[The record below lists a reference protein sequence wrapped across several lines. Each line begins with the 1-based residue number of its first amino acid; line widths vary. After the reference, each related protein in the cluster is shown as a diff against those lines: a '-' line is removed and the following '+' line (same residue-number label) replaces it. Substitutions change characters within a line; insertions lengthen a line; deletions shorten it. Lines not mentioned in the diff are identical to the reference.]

1 MKVQRHAYSSVF
13 GLLVIGALFILG
25 SELTNA
31 NRVSWGLKLAG
42 EPIGGVTLEELDETL
57 RRMEEKLQKR
67 EITIVPKNASS
78 STEEVLRAHPDELGI
93 SLAREALASRLTG
106 IGRETNPVMGFAH
119 QLKALLRFTD
129 VPFEFS
135 YNDEVLTA
143 YLAKHFPALENPAR
157 NATLVF
163 NSERNAFLVTRE
175 KKGHVVNREKLKSD
189 VNEKLAF
196 GGPLAL
202 ILEEK
207 EDVPQIIS
215 LEVGKAREEAERI
228 LAQGPWRLKFENT
241 EWEVEKEDLVSWLHF
256 FPAEVEGNTILDVE
270 LSRENIAEY
279 LTPLSTGLNRQPVN
293 AVFAMK
299 DGRVTVFSLSK
310 EGVEVIID
318 TSAERIKNA
327 IEKEETEKTIVLEKR
342 TTGPEITSERIN
354 DLGITALLAVGES
367 NFKGSPKNRTHNI
380 KVGAGRFHGVLIKP
394 GEEFSFNKILGP
406 VDANAGYLA
415 ELVIKK
421 DKTVPE
427 YGGGLCQVSTT
438 LFRAAIRAGFEITER
453 FPHAFAVKYYS
464 PQGFDAT
471 IYPPHPDIR
480 FKNDSP
486 SHVLIQTRIEGTI
499 LFFEFYGTDD
509 GRIVEVS
516 DPVQYDIKK
525 DGAMKAKFDYKVTRD
540 GEVIRERTF
549 FSTYKSP
556 LLYPIQRNPLE

>member
-1 MKVQRHAYSSVF
+1 MKIQRHVYSSVF
-13 GLLVIGALFILG
+13 GLVLIGALFILG
-25 SELTNA
+25 SELANT

-42 EPIGGVTLEELDETL
+42 EPIGGIPLEELDEAL
-57 RRMEEKLQKR
+57 RQMEEKLQKR
-67 EITIVPKNASS
+67 EVTITSKNASG
-78 STEEVLRAHPDELGI
+78 TEEILRARPNELGI
-93 SLAREALASRLTG
+93 SINRGALASRLAE
-106 IGRETNPVMGFAH
+106 IGRETNPVMGFAY

-135 YNDEVLTA
+135 YNDKVLTA
-143 YLAKHFPALENPAR
+143 YLAKHSPALENPAR

-163 NSERNAFLVTRE
+163 GNERDAFQVIRE
-175 KKGHVVNREKLKSD
+175 KKGHVVNREKLKND
-189 VNEKLAF
+189 VHETLAY
-196 GGPLAL
+196 GQPLAL

-207 EDVPQIIS
+207 EDIPQVMS
-215 LEVGKAREEAERI
+215 FEVGEARTQAEQI
-228 LAQGPWRLKFENT
+228 LARGPWRLKFENT
-241 EWEVEKEDLVSWLHF
+241 EWEVEKEDLVSWLRF
-256 FPAEVEGNTILDVE
+256 FPAEVEENVVLDVE
-270 LSRENIAEY
+270 LSRENISEY
-279 LTPLSTGLNRQPVN
+279 LTPLSTGLNHPPVN
-293 AVFAMK
+293 AVFTMK
-299 DGRVTVFSLSK
+299 DSRVTVFSLSK
-310 EGVEVIID
+310 EGVEVVID
-318 TSAERIKNA
+318 KSAERIKNA
-327 IEKEETEKTIVLEKR
+327 IEKEETNKTIVLEKQ
-342 TTGPEITSERIN
+342 TTAPEITSERIN

-380 KVGAGRFHGVLIKP
+380 KVGAGKFHGVLVKP

-421 DKTVPE
+421 DKTIPE
-427 YGGGLCQVSTT
+427 FGGGLCQVSTT

-486 SHVLIQTRIEGTI
+486 GHILIQTRIEGTA

-540 GEVIRERTF
+540 DETIRERTF
-549 FSTYKSP
+549 YSNYKSP
-556 LLYPIQRNPLE
+556 LLYPVQRNPLE